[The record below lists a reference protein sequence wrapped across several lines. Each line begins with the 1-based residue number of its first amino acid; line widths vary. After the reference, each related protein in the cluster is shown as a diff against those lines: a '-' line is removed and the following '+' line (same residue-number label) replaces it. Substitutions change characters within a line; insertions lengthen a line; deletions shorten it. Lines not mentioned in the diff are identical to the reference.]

1 MDNSSTWPLVEI
13 LNGLPKHLRLK
24 QFGSGIP
31 LVGQR
36 QQWNFSPQDPTG
48 EAEDHQAELSAVT
61 VLELSII
68 PDISGGNAFASL
80 AQMRLAYP
88 RTQPNYPATLFQ
100 KDRGSSLAP
109 NIL

>member
-1 MDNSSTWPLVEI
+1 
-13 LNGLPKHLRLK
+13 LK

-36 QQWNFSPQDPTG
+36 QQWNFSPQGTTG
-48 EAEDHQAELSAVT
+48 ETEDHQVELSAVT

-68 PDISGGNAFASL
+68 PDIRGGNAFASL

-88 RTQPNYPATLFQ
+88 RTQPNRPTTLFQ
-100 KDRGSSLAP
+100 KD
-109 NIL
+109 